1 MANLPV
7 MIALG
12 NPAEQ
17 VDRTV
22 LDAPGGFA
30 WWYVDV
36 ITPEGDGLVLI
47 WSYGLPFLPGYADAA
62 RRGRAVRPIERP
74 SVNLALYQGRR
85 EQLYLL
91 QEHSEVPYAGSELQ
105 QIGHCRFQQRVEDGR
120 YHLNATLDCPVPGT
134 RERLRGSLRLTGTAR
149 RPIGQGTAEAG
160 EPHVWTPL
168 ATPATATVVLQL
180 DRQPETRL
188 EGRAYHD
195 RNTGV
200 VPLHE
205 LGIQRWMWGRF
216 PFDGAEWVYY
226 LLWPSDGAAPQCL
239 GFVMHSDGTTS
250 EVHDLAV
257 EVDGER
263 GSLLGLRHPTRLR
276 LLREER
282 LWVEIVHRDAV
293 DIGPFYL
300 RFISEATLRDGQRAV
315 GWGELCEPDRV
326 DLARFRP
333 LVRMRVH
340 RPGASNSM
348 WLPLFNGPHASRI
361 PRLLRHAFARSG

>member
-1 MANLPV
+1 

-62 RRGRAVRPIERP
+62 RRGRAVRPVERP
-74 SVNLALYQGRR
+74 SVNLAVYRGGR

-91 QEHSEVPYAGSELQ
+91 QEYPEAPYAGSELQ
-105 QIGHCRFQQRVEDGR
+105 QIGDCRFQRWVEDGR
-120 YHLNATLDCPVPGT
+120 YNLEAKLDCPVPGT
-134 RERLRGSLRLTGTAR
+134 RERLKGTLRLTGTAC
-149 RPIGQGTAEAG
+149 RPVGQGEAESG
-160 EPHVWTPL
+160 EAHVWTPL
-168 ATPATATVVLQL
+168 ATPATASVALEL
-180 DRQPETRL
+180 DSEPAIRL
-188 EGRAYHD
+188 VGRAYHD

-226 LLWPSDGAAPQCL
+226 LLWPSHGGAPRCL
-239 GFVMHSDGTTS
+239 GFVMHSDGATT

-263 GSLLGLRHPTRLR
+263 ASLLGLRHPGRLQ
-276 LLREER
+276 LLRAGQ
-282 LWVEIVHRDAV
+282 LWMDVRHRSAV
-293 DIGPFYL
+293 DVGPFYF
-300 RFISEATLRDGQRAV
+300 RFISEATLPDGQRAL
-315 GWGELCEPDRV
+315 GWGELCEPHRV

-340 RPGASNSM
+340 RLGAGNSM